1 MKLAAKLSIAVAVL
15 LVVIKFYAWLNSGAA
30 VMLAS
35 GTDSFLD
42 LLVSII
48 NLLLVRYA
56 LAPPDKEHRFG
67 HGKAESLAGLV
78 QAAFISGSATLL
90 VLHGIERVLNPVE
103 IQHTTLAISVTLITI
118 ALTLSLVAFQLWV
131 VRKTASIIV
140 EADSLHYRS
149 DLLLNAGVLISL
161 LINNSVWQYADGTF
175 TILVGL
181 YLFFG
186 VIQLVKGS
194 LKQLMDHELSA
205 EDADTIKRYLKKADN
220 ILGYH
225 QLKTRQAGAMKFV
238 QLHIE
243 LADDLPLVEAHRIA
257 DELEK
262 AIAEALAPCE
272 VIVHMDPCSAVPNSK

>member
-1 MKLAAKLSIAVAVL
+1 M
-15 LVVIKFYAWLNSGAA
+15 VIKFYAWLNSGAA

-42 LLVSII
+42 ILVSII
-48 NLLLVRYA
+48 NLILVRYA

-78 QAAFISGSATLL
+78 QAAFIAGSATLL
-90 VLHGIERVLNPVE
+90 VLHGVERVVNPVE
-103 IQHTTLAISVTLITI
+103 VQHTTLAISVTLVTI

-131 VRKTASIIV
+131 VRKTQSIIV
-140 EADSLHYRS
+140 AADSLHYRS
-149 DLLLNAGVLISL
+149 DLLLNAGVLVSL

-186 VIQLVKGS
+186 VTQLVKGS

-205 EDADTIKRYLKKADN
+205 DDIITIKQYLKEADN

-243 LADDLPLVEAHRIA
+243 LADNLPLVEAHRIA
-257 DELEK
+257 DDIENS
-262 AIAEALAPCE
+262 IAEALAPCE
-272 VIVHMDPCSAVPNSK
+272 VIVHMDPCSVVQKSK